1 MFECD
6 NLQTGQES
14 ESFRYVYFN
23 HQPERMWPI
32 WILLLILIII
42 IKILAAYVAFNPN
55 SRDFHLIVNLN
66 INMI

>member
-6 NLQTGQES
+6 SLQAERES
-14 ESFRYVYFN
+14 ESFGYVYFD

-66 INMI
+66 IKMI